1 MLFSVLQLFI
11 SVRMEKYYTFKGP
24 SLENRLSCLFQTVG
38 HILERRQKQWNI
50 TVKRNR
56 SNTES
61 DLVFHFIEEQ
71 LAQSPSND
79 RMKDLTT
86 TKASRTNRC
95 LLEIELAKTTA
106 SKTNSG
112 RARSSNSREE
122 THLFHSPLLNTQ
134 FNHLLLNSAV

>member
-24 SLENRLSCLFQTVG
+24 SLENRLPCLFQTVG

-86 TKASRTNRC
+86 TKASRTGSTPPHGNDS
-95 LLEIELAKTTA
+95 TTV
-106 SKTNSG
+106 
-112 RARSSNSREE
+112 ARNMGKIATRSNC
-122 THLFHSPLLNTQ
+122 TP
-134 FNHLLLNSAV
+134 